1 VDTCPIDGASASRQR
16 RRKRSASHGERLNI
30 SVSTMLRRL
39 VVVGAAVG
47 VAAFQLPV
55 QNCKR
60 PARPTKTA
68 AALIED
74 TQATSAAVPDAA
86 ENSLDSAAGV
96 PPETDTFAPP
106 KRDVSRTLRLRDSV
120 WVRQAMDDL
129 VAAEFALRLELEES
143 QQDEEESFV
152 DFARLREQLDSRLV
166 ELESGAGKS
175 KIAARDRAALRSRA
189 RDTAAALADAE
200 AAAAA
205 RRSSDHVEEVVEE
218 EEDKQFW
225 RELLAELRRRRDAV
239 AELGWYALKG
249 PPKNKLQTNRTAVL
263 YVRQDGSVDWEGA
276 LQGAKAATAFSVDLW
291 RRINGVSEE
300 PPATDEPEVEVPF
313 AESGSFSQQR
323 REAGL
328 KAKASQAVSAAEA
341 LLAARQALDDVDE
354 ISGAKARAAFRRATA
369 LLGEAEGNYVSARLE
384 LALERCCAALEASL
398 DASTSPVEIQ
408 DRRVVAEFALLDAQL
423 VALARDARSVGA
435 AILRA
440 ELDMLGKEIRDFSNR
455 LGIDRFDNVRA
466 FYDAL
471 KASGEFEDSALL
483 LVFDEAQL
491 GKLAGGS
498 KERPQET
505 SLGLLLRSRAAKA
518 GSGKRFSSNMLSG
531 VGAFYDAIANFLSS
545 MRTQISRGWTFYVDG
560 SRLLFNDVG
569 FSASL
574 VGRAFAGETLVPR
587 DVRVL
592 RRTVKDLLTTVPFII
607 ILLIPLSPV
616 GHVFVFGA
624 IQRFFPD
631 FFPSC
636 YTERRQNLV
645 KLYAAAELD
654 RLPERRKPGADTIF
668 KL

>member
-1 VDTCPIDGASASRQR
+1 
-16 RRKRSASHGERLNI
+16 
-30 SVSTMLRRL
+30 MMRL
-39 VVVGAAVG
+39 VSLVGITAC

-74 TQATSAAVPDAA
+74 TQATSAAAPDAA

-205 RRSSDHVEEVVEE
+205 RRSSDHVEEVLEGE

>member
-1 VDTCPIDGASASRQR
+1 MMRRLAVVGTAVCVTGFYLPSTPCRRAPTGPRTAALVEDAQASADAAEA
-16 RRKRSASHGERLNI
+16 SAD
-30 SVSTMLRRL
+30 
-39 VVVGAAVG
+39 AAEASAD
-47 VAAFQLPV
+47 AAE
-55 QNCKR
+55 
-60 PARPTKTA
+60 A
-68 AALIED
+68 
-74 TQATSAAVPDAA
+74 SAAPAAQDAA
-86 ENSLDSAAGV
+86 ENDDVDMGSTAFGL
-96 PPETDTFAPP
+96 PPS
-106 KRDVSRTLRLRDSV
+106 RDVSRTLRLRDSV

-129 VAAEFALRLELEES
+129 VAAEFALRLEFEES
-143 QQDEEESFV
+143 TNDEEESFV
-152 DFARLREQLDSRLV
+152 DFARLREQLDTRLV

-175 KIAARDRAALRSRA
+175 HIAQRDRAALRSRA
-189 RDTAAALADAE
+189 RDTAAALANAE
-200 AAAAA
+200 VAAAE
-205 RRSSDHVEEVVEE
+205 RRQSDPQLVVEE
-218 EEDKQFW
+218 EELADPEFW
-225 RELLAELRRRRDAV
+225 KELLVELRQRRDAV
-239 AELGWYALKG
+239 VELSWYALRG
-249 PPKNKLQTNRTAVL
+249 PPKNKEGTNSTATL

-276 LQGAKAATAFSVDLW
+276 LQSAKAATTFSVELW
-291 RRINGVSEE
+291 KRINGVGESEDSE
-300 PPATDEPEVEVPF
+300 DDPVTSTFV
-313 AESGSFSQQR
+313 ESGSFSQQR
-323 REAGL
+323 REEGL
-328 KAKASQAVSAAEA
+328 RDRAASAVQAAEA
-341 LLAARQALDDVDE
+341 VLSARQALDDVDE
-354 ISGAKARAAFRRATA
+354 SQGKISQRAAFRRTTA

-440 ELDMLGKEIRDFSNR
+440 ELDMLGKEIRDFSSR

-466 FYDAL
+466 FYDTL
-471 KASGEFEDSALL
+471 KASGEFEDAALL

-531 VGAFYDAIANFLSS
+531 VGAFYDWIANLLGSLK
-545 MRTQISRGWTFYVDG
+545 TQISTGWTFYVDG

-569 FSASL
+569 FSTSL

-654 RLPERRKPGADTIF
+654 RLPQRRKPGADTIF

>member
-1 VDTCPIDGASASRQR
+1 
-16 RRKRSASHGERLNI
+16 
-30 SVSTMLRRL
+30 MLRRL

>member
-1 VDTCPIDGASASRQR
+1 MG
-16 RRKRSASHGERLNI
+16 
-30 SVSTMLRRL
+30 
-39 VVVGAAVG
+39 
-47 VAAFQLPV
+47 
-55 QNCKR
+55 
-60 PARPTKTA
+60 
-68 AALIED
+68 
-74 TQATSAAVPDAA
+74 
-86 ENSLDSAAGV
+86 
-96 PPETDTFAPP
+96 
-106 KRDVSRTLRLRDSV
+106 
-120 WVRQAMDDL
+120 
-129 VAAEFALRLELEES
+129 
-143 QQDEEESFV
+143 
-152 DFARLREQLDSRLV
+152 
-166 ELESGAGKS
+166 
-175 KIAARDRAALRSRA
+175 
-189 RDTAAALADAE
+189 
-200 AAAAA
+200 
-205 RRSSDHVEEVVEE
+205 
-218 EEDKQFW
+218 
-225 RELLAELRRRRDAV
+225 LRRRRDAV

-300 PPATDEPEVEVPF
+300 PPQDDAPEVEVPF

-498 KERPQET
+498 KERLQET

-531 VGAFYDAIANFLSS
+531 VGAFH
-545 MRTQISRGWTFYVDG
+545 GDG

-654 RLPERRKPGADTIF
+654 RLPERRKPGANTIF

>member
-1 VDTCPIDGASASRQR
+1 
-16 RRKRSASHGERLNI
+16 
-30 SVSTMLRRL
+30 MLRRL
-39 VVVGAAVG
+39 ALVGITVG
-47 VAAFQLPV
+47 VAAAFQLPAPA
-55 QNCKR
+55 CKTPR
-60 PARPTKTA
+60 QSRKTA

-74 TQATSAAVPDAA
+74 TQATSAAAPEAA

-205 RRSSDHVEEVVEE
+205 RRSSDHVEEVDPEA

-471 KASGEFEDSALL
+471 KASG
-483 LVFDEAQL
+483 
-491 GKLAGGS
+491 
-498 KERPQET
+498 
-505 SLGLLLRSRAAKA
+505 
-518 GSGKRFSSNMLSG
+518 M
-531 VGAFYDAIANFLSS
+531 I
-545 MRTQISRGWTFYVDG
+545 
-560 SRLLFNDVG
+560 
-569 FSASL
+569 SASRRVETPSTRL
-574 VGRAFAGETLVPR
+574 VSIARCRG
-587 DVRVL
+587 
-592 RRTVKDLLTTVPFII
+592 
-607 ILLIPLSPV
+607 
-616 GHVFVFGA
+616 
-624 IQRFFPD
+624 
-631 FFPSC
+631 
-636 YTERRQNLV
+636 
-645 KLYAAAELD
+645 
-654 RLPERRKPGADTIF
+654 
-668 KL
+668 

>member
-1 VDTCPIDGASASRQR
+1 
-16 RRKRSASHGERLNI
+16 
-30 SVSTMLRRL
+30 MLRRL
-39 VVVGAAVG
+39 VVVGAAVS
-47 VAAFQLPV
+47 AFQLPAPA
-55 QNCKR
+55 CR
-60 PARPTKTA
+60 PPARGVKTA

-74 TQATSAAVPDAA
+74 TQATSAVEAPTED
-86 ENSLDSAAGV
+86 SLDSASGI

-106 KRDVSRTLRLRDSV
+106 KSDVSRTLRLRDSV

-205 RRSSDHVEEVVEE
+205 RRSSEHVEEIVEE

-300 PPATDEPEVEVPF
+300 PPAADEPAVEVPF

-545 MRTQISRGWTFYVDG
+545 MRVQISRGWTFYVDG

>member
-1 VDTCPIDGASASRQR
+1 
-16 RRKRSASHGERLNI
+16 
-30 SVSTMLRRL
+30 MLRRL

-47 VAAFQLPV
+47 VTAFQLPAPA
-55 QNCKR
+55 CR
-60 PARPTKTA
+60 PPARNVKTA

-74 TQATSAAVPDAA
+74 TQATSAAPEAA
-86 ENSLDSAAGV
+86 EDSLDSAAGV

-106 KRDVSRTLRLRDSV
+106 KSDVSRTLRLRDSV

-205 RRSSDHVEEVVEE
+205 RRSSEHVEEIVEE

-300 PPATDEPEVEVPF
+300 PPQDDAPEVEVPF

-545 MRTQISRGWTFYVDG
+545 MRVQISRGWTFYVDG

>member
-1 VDTCPIDGASASRQR
+1 
-16 RRKRSASHGERLNI
+16 
-30 SVSTMLRRL
+30 MLRCIL
-39 VVVGAAVG
+39 TLGSALCVHG
-47 VAAFQLPV
+47 FYLPT
-55 QNCKR
+55 
-60 PARPTKTA
+60 PACRRGPNSPRTK

-74 TQATSAAVPDAA
+74 KSASAPPAAAVPEGAAVPEAA

-96 PPETDTFAPP
+96 PPETDTFAAP

-205 RRSSDHVEEVVEE
+205 RRSTDHVEEVVGED

-300 PPATDEPEVEVPF
+300 PPQDDAPEVEVPF

>member
-1 VDTCPIDGASASRQR
+1 MP
-16 RRKRSASHGERLNI
+16 E
-30 SVSTMLRRL
+30 
-39 VVVGAAVG
+39 
-47 VAAFQLPV
+47 
-55 QNCKR
+55 
-60 PARPTKTA
+60 
-68 AALIED
+68 
-74 TQATSAAVPDAA
+74 AA

-96 PPETDTFAPP
+96 PPETDTFAAP

-205 RRSSDHVEEVVEE
+205 RRSTDHVEEVVGED

-300 PPATDEPEVEVPF
+300 PPQDDAPEVEVPF

>member
-1 VDTCPIDGASASRQR
+1 
-16 RRKRSASHGERLNI
+16 
-30 SVSTMLRRL
+30 MLRRL
-39 VVVGAAVG
+39 VVVGAAVC
-47 VAAFQLPV
+47 ATAFQLPTPA
-55 QNCKR
+55 CR
-60 PARPTKTA
+60 PRKTA

-74 TQATSAAVPDAA
+74 TSVAPAVVPDAPK
-86 ENSLDSAAGV
+86 EDSLDSQAGV
-96 PPETDTFAPP
+96 PETDTFAPP

-471 KASGEFEDSALL
+471 KASGMISASRCVETPSRHRRDSWPSHDDVGGLFFEFGA
-483 LVFDEAQL
+483 V
-491 GKLAGGS
+491 
-498 KERPQET
+498 RT
-505 SLGLLLRSRAAKA
+505 V
-518 GSGKRFSSNMLSG
+518 SSE
-531 VGAFYDAIANFLSS
+531 YDAPRRRVRGLGVI
-545 MRTQISRGWTFYVDG
+545 ISVRRGAT
-560 SRLLFNDVG
+560 R
-569 FSASL
+569 
-574 VGRAFAGETLVPR
+574 
-587 DVRVL
+587 
-592 RRTVKDLLTTVPFII
+592 
-607 ILLIPLSPV
+607 
-616 GHVFVFGA
+616 
-624 IQRFFPD
+624 
-631 FFPSC
+631 
-636 YTERRQNLV
+636 
-645 KLYAAAELD
+645 
-654 RLPERRKPGADTIF
+654 
-668 KL
+668 